1 MKLIE
6 ANQLAGMNIHYR
18 YFSFEY
24 FLESQ
29 LRAGFQNIEL
39 WAGSPHFFLSNLEYD
54 DCRKFSRMA
63 RERGLN
69 IKVITPENCSVPY
82 HFAAAD
88 PDLYRRSFEYF
99 KKVNSSKQSGL

>member
-39 WAGSPHFFLSNLEYD
+39 WAGSL
-54 DCRKFSRMA
+54 
-63 RERGLN
+63 
-69 IKVITPENCSVPY
+69 I
-82 HFAAAD
+82 
-88 PDLYRRSFEYF
+88 
-99 KKVNSSKQSGL
+99 SS